1 MSQPRTILPPDP
13 TPFKPQYA
21 PPPGACDAHC
31 HIFGPAD
38 KFPYAPNRT
47 YTPADAGKETL
58 SALHRH
64 LGFGR
69 AVLVQASCHGTDN
82 SAMVDAMRWSK
93 GAWRGVAMIDKDV
106 TDRELEDLHAAGARG
121 ARFNFVAH
129 LGGAPDLKAVN
140 EVIARIEPLG
150 WHVELHLDAE
160 DIATY
165 RAFLDDLRVPFIV
178 DHMGR
183 IEARHGVDQQ
193 AFREMLDLM
202 RNDRAWVKVSGA
214 DRVSSKALKQGG
226 PAGSGRFDDAIP
238 FARALIEAA
247 PNRVLWGTDFPH
259 PNAKVMPN
267 DGELVDLFA
276 RICTDKAMRR
286 KILVENPNR
295 LYWPES
301 VPASQSAM

>member
-13 TPFKPQYA
+13 NPIKPGYT
-21 PPPGACDAHC
+21 PPPDACDAHC
-31 HIFGPAD
+31 HIFGPAHA
-38 KFPYAPNRT
+38 FPYAPNRT

-58 SALHRH
+58 AALHRH
-64 LGFGR
+64 LGFSR

-93 GAWRGVAMIDKDV
+93 GRWRGVAMVGKGA
-106 TDRELEDLHAAGARG
+106 TDRELEELHAAGARG

-129 LGGAPDLKAVN
+129 LGGAPDLQAVS
-140 EVIARIEPLG
+140 EVISRIEPLG

-160 DIATY
+160 DIGTY
-165 RAFLDDLRVPFIV
+165 RAFLDKLPVPFII

-183 IEARHGVDQQ
+183 IEARHGLDQP

-202 RNDRAWVKVSGA
+202 KNERAWVKVSGA
-214 DRVSSKALKQGG
+214 DRVSSKALQAGG
-226 PAGSGRFDDAIP
+226 AVGTGRFDDAVP
-238 FARALIEAA
+238 FAQALIAAA
-247 PNRVLWGTDFPH
+247 PDRVLWGTDFPH

-276 RICTDKAMRR
+276 RICTGEAMRR
-286 KILVENPNR
+286 KILIENPNR
-295 LYWPES
+295 LYWPERLS
-301 VPASQSAM
+301 ASQSAI